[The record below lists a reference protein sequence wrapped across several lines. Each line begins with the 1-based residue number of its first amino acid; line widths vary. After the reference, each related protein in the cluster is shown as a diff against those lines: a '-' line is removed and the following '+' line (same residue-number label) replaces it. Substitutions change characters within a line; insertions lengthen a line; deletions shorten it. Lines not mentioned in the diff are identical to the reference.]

1 VTVVSRTGC
10 EADASQSRK
19 LASVDIVVTQEMAP
33 VPAVDVQ
40 PQVAVVTARVTPL
53 AQTLSEAMTREAL
66 RVEVT
71 TADVLREPA
80 RGIVYLF
87 LLDASLAIAFADPI
101 VKWAAAGTL
110 TPGLIGVVED
120 GGGHEREA
128 LLAAG
133 FDDAISGR
141 PSARELVARVRAVQ
155 RRLRAPM
162 STDRLR
168 YGAFT
173 LDLREHVLW
182 MDSIAVT
189 LTSIELSVMRELLK
203 ARGRPLSRAEL
214 LDAAWGGSELDT
226 TERAVDNVILR
237 LRRKLPRPDALETV
251 RGVGFRLASD

>member
-1 VTVVSRTGC
+1 MVTH
-10 EADASQSRK
+10 E
-19 LASVDIVVTQEMAP
+19 IAP
-33 VPAVDVQ
+33 DHAVDVQ
-40 PQVAVVTARVTPL
+40 PQVAVVAALVSPL
-53 AQTLSEAMTREAL
+53 AQTLSDAMTREAL
-66 RVEVT
+66 HVEVT
-71 TADVLREPA
+71 TADVLRDPP
-80 RGIVYLF
+80 RSIVYLF

-101 VKWAAAGTL
+101 VKWAVAGPQ

-141 PSARELVARVRAVQ
+141 PSPRELVARVRAVQ
-155 RRLRAPM
+155 RRLRTPAP
-162 STDRLR
+162 TDRLR

-182 MDSIAVT
+182 MDAVAIT
-189 LTSIELSVMRELLK
+189 LTSIELSVMRELMK
-203 ARGRPLSRAEL
+203 ARGRPLSRVEL
-214 LDAAWGGSELDT
+214 LDVAWGGGDLET

-251 RGVGFRLASD
+251 RGVGFRLANE

>member
-1 VTVVSRTGC
+1 
-10 EADASQSRK
+10 
-19 LASVDIVVTQEMAP
+19 M
-33 VPAVDVQ
+33 AVDQ
-40 PQVAVVTARVTPL
+40 PPNSQLQVTLVAARPSGL
-53 AQTLSEAMTREAL
+53 SQTLTDAMTREAL
-66 RVEVT
+66 RVDVT
-71 TADVLREPA
+71 TADVLRDPPRA
-80 RGIVYLF
+80 MVYLF

-101 VKWAAAGTL
+101 VTWAATGVQ

-155 RRLRAPM
+155 RRLRTPAA
-162 STDRLR
+162 TDRLR
-168 YGAFT
+168 YGSFT

-182 MDSIAVT
+182 VDSQAVT
-189 LTSIELSVMRELLK
+189 LTSIELAVMRELLK
-203 ARGRPLSRAEL
+203 ARGRPLSRVEL
-214 LDAAWGGSELDT
+214 LDVAWGGGDLET

>member
-1 VTVVSRTGC
+1 MASDH
-10 EADASQSRK
+10 DA
-19 LASVDIVVTQEMAP
+19 
-33 VPAVDVQ
+33 Q
-40 PQVAVVTARVTPL
+40 PQVAVVAALVSPL
-53 AQTLSEAMTREAL
+53 AHTLSDAMMRESM

-80 RGIVYLF
+80 RPIVYMF

-101 VKWAAAGTL
+101 VTWAAGAAQ

-155 RRLRAPM
+155 RRLRAPTP
-162 STDRLR
+162 TDRLR

-173 LDLREHVLW
+173 LDVREHVLW
-182 MDSIAVT
+182 MDSIAMT
-189 LTSIELSVMRELLK
+189 LTSIELAVMRELMK
-203 ARGRPLSRAEL
+203 ARGRPLSRVEL
-214 LDAAWGGSELDT
+214 LDLAWGGGDLET

-251 RGVGFRLASD
+251 RAVGFRLTAE